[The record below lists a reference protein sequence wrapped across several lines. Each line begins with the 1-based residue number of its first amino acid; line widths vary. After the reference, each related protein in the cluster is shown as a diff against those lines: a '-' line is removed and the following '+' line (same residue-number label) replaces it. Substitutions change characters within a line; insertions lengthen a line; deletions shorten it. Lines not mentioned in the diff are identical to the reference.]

1 MEKVIAIGECGL
13 DRRSPIGMKT
23 QEEILA
29 VQVGL
34 AEALRKPLII
44 HCVKA
49 YSELIAVKRRTGSSV
64 PWIVHGYNNNEQ
76 ILRQLL
82 NHGLYISVGA
92 ALLDSRSN
100 AFRLLRM
107 IPAER
112 LFLENDDKE
121 VEISVIYEAASAI
134 FEVDVEVLK
143 EITRN
148 NYNKVFGNSMDW
160 LSRTELLL
168 LGKERLGLL
177 KKAHVLVAGL
187 GGVGA
192 YAAEQLC
199 RAGIGEMTIIDGDRV
214 EVTNKN
220 RQLPALDSNIGKAKA
235 EVMAAR
241 FRDINPDIQLHV
253 INDFIK
259 DDRMIDILEMAK
271 YDYVVDAIDTLAP
284 KIFLIYHSLQKGYRV
299 VSSMGAG
306 GKMDPEQIR
315 IADISKSYNCNLARM
330 LRKRLHK
337 LGVYKGVKVVFSP
350 EEVDPEAVVLSES
363 ENKKSN
369 VGTISYMPP
378 LFGCFCASVVI
389 RDITN
394 PI

>member
-1 MEKVIAIGECGL
+1 MFYSVGIHPMKLNESGENLVAGIEDTARMEKVIAIGECGL

-148 NYNKVFGNSMDW
+148 NYNKVFG
-160 LSRTELLL
+160 
-168 LGKERLGLL
+168 K
-177 KKAHVLVAGL
+177 
-187 GGVGA
+187 
-192 YAAEQLC
+192 
-199 RAGIGEMTIIDGDRV
+199 
-214 EVTNKN
+214 
-220 RQLPALDSNIGKAKA
+220 
-235 EVMAAR
+235 
-241 FRDINPDIQLHV
+241 
-253 INDFIK
+253 
-259 DDRMIDILEMAK
+259 
-271 YDYVVDAIDTLAP
+271 
-284 KIFLIYHSLQKGYRV
+284 
-299 VSSMGAG
+299 
-306 GKMDPEQIR
+306 
-315 IADISKSYNCNLARM
+315 
-330 LRKRLHK
+330 
-337 LGVYKGVKVVFSP
+337 
-350 EEVDPEAVVLSES
+350 
-363 ENKKSN
+363 
-369 VGTISYMPP
+369 
-378 LFGCFCASVVI
+378 
-389 RDITN
+389 
-394 PI
+394 